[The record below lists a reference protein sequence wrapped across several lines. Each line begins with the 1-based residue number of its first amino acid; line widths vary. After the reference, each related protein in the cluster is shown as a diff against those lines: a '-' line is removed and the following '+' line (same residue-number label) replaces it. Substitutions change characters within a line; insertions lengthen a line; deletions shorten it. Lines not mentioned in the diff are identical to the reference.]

1 MCERKTLRQHDQAI
15 PRLARLGG
23 YSFLDRRIIMDPSK
37 RNRHPERW
45 GGGQDRAVEQW
56 SERRRVGV
64 EDDGD
69 PLDTRRDLVEQLE
82 PFSQVGSSCTLNPVM
97 FPPGRA
103 RL

>member
-1 MCERKTLRQHDQAI
+1 MCKRKTLRQHDQAT

-23 YSFLDRRIIMDPSK
+23 YSFLDRRIIVDPSK

-69 PLDTRRDLVEQLE
+69 PRDAWRDFLEQLQ
-82 PFSQVGSSCTLNPVM
+82 PFSEDRVFVDAESRDVV
-97 FPPGRA
+97 PGRA